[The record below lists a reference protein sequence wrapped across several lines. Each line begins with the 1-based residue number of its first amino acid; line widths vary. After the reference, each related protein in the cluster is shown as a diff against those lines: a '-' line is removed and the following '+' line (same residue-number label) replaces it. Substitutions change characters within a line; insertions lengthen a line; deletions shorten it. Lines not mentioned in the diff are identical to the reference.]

1 MMTVNDYFAYLVEQI
16 HTTVLATLDERGL
29 PCTCAVDMMDW
40 DEAGV
45 YFLTARGK
53 SLYSRLMRCDK
64 VALTGVKGAD
74 TLRSAVL
81 SLQGEVRPAD
91 EGCLQ
96 RLLEKNPYMAQIYPT
111 KATQRSLAAF
121 QIYRGCGEWFDLS
134 AQPVLR
140 CSFAFGGAQL
150 LAQGYHITH
159 RCTGCGRCLAA
170 CPQGCID
177 LSGGSATIMQAHCL
191 HCGNCYTLCPAG
203 AVIKEEAIEK

>member
-40 DEAGV
+40 NEAGV

-74 TLRSAVL
+74 TLRSAAL
-81 SLQGEVRPAD
+81 SLQGEVRPAN

-111 KATQRSLAAF
+111 KAAQRALAAF
-121 QIYRGCGEWFDLS
+121 QIYRAAASGSTCPPSRFCAVLLPLAVRNFLHRAITLPTDAPVAADAWLPVRRAASIYPG
-134 AQPVLR
+134 AVLR
-140 CSFAFGGAQL
+140 LCRRIVCTVEIAIRFALPGL
-150 LAQGYHITH
+150 L
-159 RCTGCGRCLAA
+159 
-170 CPQGCID
+170 
-177 LSGGSATIMQAHCL
+177 
-191 HCGNCYTLCPAG
+191 
-203 AVIKEEAIEK
+203 

>member
-1 MMTVNDYFAYLVEQI
+1 MTVNDYFAYLVEQI

-40 DEAGV
+40 DKAGA

-53 SLYSRLMRCDK
+53 HLYSRLMRCNQ

-74 TLRSAVL
+74 TLRSAAL

-91 EGCLQ
+91 EGRLQ

-111 KATQRSLAAF
+111 AAARRALAAF

-134 AQPVLR
+134 VRPVVR
-140 CSFAFGGAQL
+140 RSFTFGGAPL
-150 LAQGYHITH
+150 PAQGYRMSG
-159 RCTGCGRCLAA
+159 RCTGCGKCLAA
-170 CPQGCID
+170 CPQDCID
-177 LSGGSATIMQAHCL
+177 LSTGRATILQAHCL
-191 HCGNCYTLCPAG
+191 RCGNCYTSCPAG
-203 AVIKEEAIEK
+203 AVIKEKEAVK